1 MMGGFPRF
9 SFLGIFSPEVCSVN
23 MQLALHLQDKVL
35 IRNEPILI
43 KNTREDL
50 ASLLYVRSYSCKL
63 QAPQGGN
70 DAYLMSSGNQHMPI
84 NRALTD

>member
-1 MMGGFPRF
+1 
-9 SFLGIFSPEVCSVN
+9 LGIFSPEVCSVN

-50 ASLLYVRSYSCKL
+50 NWEHLEQSLVVSS
-63 QAPQGGN
+63 N
-70 DAYLMSSGNQHMPI
+70 FNEYLMRMQGH
-84 NRALTD
+84 TDDQRMRDIGLR